1 MDPMTSA
8 RNTAAPLVSGRRKLQ
23 RHERER
29 PGCSLTSVKYV
40 LFYESADDVLS
51 KAPAHFPAHKARLDD
66 FHARGDLL
74 MVGTFGDPQ
83 EEGSM
88 AIFTTREAAEEFVR
102 EDPFVLNGVVRD
114 WHIREWDEVL
124 AP

>member
-1 MDPMTSA
+1 M
-8 RNTAAPLVSGRRKLQ
+8 
-23 RHERER
+23 
-29 PGCSLTSVKYV
+29 KYV

-74 MVGTFGDPQ
+74 MVGTFGHPQ

-114 WHIREWDEVL
+114 WYIREWDEVL